1 MSRCIKNFALLG
13 LIFFMFAGAAH
24 SQTRKDLESRK
35 AQLQRDIELTN
46 KLLEETQMDK
56 KTTLN
61 QLRTLR
67 KKISIRE
74 ELIRTIN
81 TELGMLDNQIISTA
95 DSIVVLEAQLKKL
108 KDEYAKMI
116 YFAYKNQNAYQRMM
130 FLFAAKDFNQAYKRM
145 KYLQQYS
152 AHRKMQAEQ
161 IVGTSNELNQ
171 KKEELEARK
180 KQKSSLLGSELQ
192 EKKVLA
198 SEQGQQENLAKGLQA
213 KEKKLK
219 QDLKTKQEAAARLN
233 RAIED
238 VIRREIEAARKKAEA
253 EGKKAAPGVSALA
266 MTPEAAKLSADFS
279 GNRGSLPWPV
289 DQGVIT
295 STFGDHPHPVL
306 RGIMTKNNGVDI
318 STRKGTIARAVFE
331 GTVSGVV
338 IIPGAN
344 KAVIVRHG
352 EYLSVYSNL
361 DEVYVKM
368 GDKLSTKQSIG
379 LVHTNEEDS
388 KTELHLEIWKSTT
401 KLDPSDWLFR
411 K

>member
-1 MSRCIKNFALLG
+1 MSLCFKKYALLG
-13 LIFFMFAGAAH
+13 FVLLMLSGISF
-24 SQTRKDLESRK
+24 SQTRKDLESKK
-35 AQLQRDIELTN
+35 AQLQKEIELTN

-61 QLRTLR
+61 QLKTLR
-67 KKISIRE
+67 RKISIRE

-81 TELGMLDNQIISTA
+81 TELGMLDTQISTTA
-95 DSIVVLEAQLKKL
+95 DSIVVLEAQLKRL
-108 KDEYAKMI
+108 KGEYAKMI
-116 YFAYKNQNAYQRMM
+116 YFAYKNQNAYQRLM
-130 FLFAAKDFNQAYKRM
+130 FLFAAEDFNQAYKRM

-161 IVGTSNELNQ
+161 ILSTTEELNQ
-171 KKEELEARK
+171 KKAELEARK
-180 KQKSSLLGSELQ
+180 NQKNALLGNEIA
-192 EKKVLA
+192 EKKNLA
-198 SEQGQQENLAKGLQA
+198 SEQNQQEGLAKNLQA

-238 VIRREIEAARKKAEA
+238 VIRREIEAAKKRAEA
-253 EGKKAAPGVSALA
+253 EGKKATPGTSALA
-266 MTPEAAKLSADFS
+266 MTPEAAKLSADFA

-289 DQGVIT
+289 DQGIIT

-306 RGIMTKNNGVDI
+306 KGIMTKNNGIDI
-318 STRKGTIARAVFE
+318 STRKGTVARALFD

-368 GDKLSTKQSIG
+368 GDKVSTKQNIG

-388 KTELHLEIWKSTT
+388 KTEIHLEIWKGTT